1 MANSDANHA
10 TPEGRRPQE
19 GLIPKANLAKLLRIG
34 PTSRFFKTINDLAQ
48 EGGYPRS
55 ALALIVEKCEDYLT
69 PWRHE
74 FVTLADIS
82 RTTGQA
88 PMNIGFVFGNHGVKP
103 DQVVR
108 RTRLYAKARLP
119 ALLEMLDQLRRQHP
133 DFLSAKA
140 LAKHLGASQ
149 MTVLAAINNEI
160 LIPDRVNADGA
171 HQFRRDRLPEIEK
184 LWKNRLEAYPAWAS
198 VKAVITPYGM
208 MRPRAAPRGEVF
220 APEMLQRPE
229 PTSRG
234 SFSNRK
240 VFYNLNDLTASPS
253 DAPSK
258 TIFKSTSLKSVR
270 TRIGSKSR
278 RRI

>member
-1 MANSDANHA
+1 ML
-10 TPEGRRPQE
+10 RVRP
-19 GLIPKANLAKLLRIG
+19 
-34 PTSRFFKTINDLAQ
+34 SFYKTITHLKQD
-48 EGGYPRS
+48 GGYPRS
-55 ALALIVEKCEDYLT
+55 ALALIVEKCEDYRN
-69 PWRHE
+69 PDRHD
-74 FVTLADIS
+74 FVTIADIARMS
-82 RTTGQA
+82 GQNAMNVAWVLINNGHVPDKTG
-88 PMNIGFVFGNHGVKP
+88 GSKG
-103 DQVVR
+103 
-108 RTRLYAKARLP
+108 RTRLYARARVP
-119 ALLEMLDQLRRQHP
+119 ALLAALDSLRRQHP
-133 DFLSAKA
+133 DFISAKA
-140 LAKHLGASQ
+140 LAKHLGANQ
-149 MTVLAAINNEI
+149 MTVLAAIKNEI

-220 APEMLQRPE
+220 APEMLKRPE

-234 SFSNRK
+234 SSSNRK